1 MDFEALWKCEQIKN
15 RQLFDEN
22 QRLVK
27 NLPSSFIEVRTRERQ
42 LQERLSRYEQAIVD
56 YENEKGAMASTIK
69 KKDEDIAFIKSKYE
83 ETNAL
88 WHQENLE
95 KQKME
100 AVIDQQYRES
110 MELDTFRRKAEDDK
124 NTYRAKNQALK

>member
-95 KQKME
+95 K
-100 AVIDQQYRES
+100 
-110 MELDTFRRKAEDDK
+110 
-124 NTYRAKNQALK
+124 